1 MKYIQMIVTGHLE
14 KKALARSLGKL
25 FEALLPMTGGRHHE
39 WLPTEKINGATGF
52 PLPDLVPGQPHKS
65 MLAMANKML
74 AALEPGKDRQRQPD
88 LIILIDDVEL
98 GNLGRES
105 VLADHFKAALQ
116 LLVQQKFPVQ
126 SDANRIFTTLREK
139 CSFHVFKAMPEAY
152 FFADANL
159 AHHGAPIAAA
169 QWQGNPPADVETM
182 QTTDPNPEWNQFCA
196 WKDKQQQ
203 RNNPSWAT
211 RKHPKAYLEHLQ
223 KTAGITTG
231 IEYDEVDQ
239 GATWLQEL
247 NWNTIGQSGNDCVP
261 CARALFQDLA
271 DWFGVAN
278 PLGSGSTHPSF
289 YPALNVRPDQLLLR
303 NM

>member
-1 MKYIQMIVTGHLE
+1 MKYIQLIVTGHLE
-14 KKALARSLGKL
+14 KKALAGSLCKV
-25 FEALLPMTGGRHHE
+25 FDSLLPTTGGERYE
-39 WLPTEKINGATGF
+39 WLPAEKINGATGF
-52 PLPDLVPGQPHKS
+52 PLPDLVAGQPHKS
-65 MLAMANKML
+65 MEAMANKML

-88 LIILIDDVEL
+88 LIMLIDDVEL

-116 LLVQQKFPVQ
+116 SLVQKKFPVQ
-126 SDANRIFTTLREK
+126 SDANRIFAALRAK

-159 AHHGAPIAAA
+159 ANHGAPIVAA

-182 QTTDPNPEWNQFCA
+182 QTTDPNPEWNHFCT

-203 RNNPSWAT
+203 CHIPAWAT

-223 KTAGITTG
+223 KTTG
-231 IEYDEVDQ
+231 IEYDELDQ
-239 GATWLQEL
+239 GATWLQAL
-247 NWNTIGQSGNDCVP
+247 DWNTVGQSGNDCVL

-271 DWFGVAN
+271 DWFDVAN
-278 PLGSGSTHPSF
+278 PLGPGSTHPSF
-289 YPALNVRPDQLLLR
+289 YPDRSARRAQLMLR

>member
-1 MKYIQMIVTGHLE
+1 MRYIQLIVTGHLE
-14 KKALARSLGKL
+14 KKALARSFGNL
-25 FEALLPMTGGRHHE
+25 FEALLPITDGGRYE
-39 WLPTEKINGATGF
+39 WLPAEKINGATGF
-52 PLPDLVPGQPHKS
+52 PLPDLVAGKPHKS

-88 LIILIDDVEL
+88 LIMLIDDVEL

-116 LLVQQKFPVQ
+116 LLVQQKFPLQ
-126 SDANRIFTTLREK
+126 SDANRIFAALREK
-139 CSFHVFKAMPEAY
+139 CSFHVLKAMPEAY

-159 AHHGAPIAAA
+159 ANHGAPIAAA

-182 QTTDPNPEWNQFCA
+182 QTTDPNPEWNDFCTG
-196 WKDKQQQ
+196 KDIQQR

-223 KTAGITTG
+223 KITG
-231 IEYDEVDQ
+231 IEYGEVDQ
-239 GATWLQEL
+239 GATWLQAL
-247 NWNTIGQSGNDCVP
+247 NWNTVGQSGNDCAP

-289 YPALNVRPDQLLLR
+289 YPARNVRLDQFLLR

>member
-1 MKYIQMIVTGHLE
+1 MKYIQLIVTGNLE
-14 KKALARSLGKL
+14 KKALAGSLGKL
-25 FEALLPMTGGRHHE
+25 FDALLPTTGGGRYE

-52 PLPDLVPGQPHKS
+52 PLPDLVVGQPHKS

-88 LIILIDDVEL
+88 LIVLIDDVEL

-105 VLADHFKAALQ
+105 VLANHFKAALQ
-116 LLVQQKFPVQ
+116 LLVQEKFPLQ
-126 SDANRIFTTLREK
+126 ADADRIFAALREK
-139 CSFHVFKAMPEAY
+139 CSFHVLKAMPEAY

-159 AHHGAPIAAA
+159 ANHGAPIAAA

-182 QTTDPNPEWNQFCA
+182 QTTDPNPEWNHFCT

-203 RNNPSWAT
+203 CHIPAWAT

-223 KTAGITTG
+223 KTTG

-247 NWNTIGQSGNDCVP
+247 NWNTVGQSGNDCVL

-278 PLGSGSTHPSF
+278 PLGSGGTHPSF
-289 YPALNVRPDQLLLR
+289 YPARNVRPDQLLLR